1 MQYYKYCFF
10 ISFLVLTMLLLLHI
24 NSILINKLN
33 HNTVKD
39 DSAFRKIIYDIDSNK
54 KKIEFDNNKY
64 IYNLYK
70 KHDSFMVLNANKQNI
85 NPIDNDKNELKYNM
99 MKPFNKFE

>member
-1 MQYYKYCFF
+1 MQYHKYWFF
-10 ISFLVLTMLLLLHI
+10 ISFLVLTMLFFLHI

-39 DSAFRKIIYDIDSNK
+39 DSTIHKIIYDIDSNK

-70 KHDSFMVLNANKQNI
+70 KHDGFVVLNANKQNM
-85 NPIDNDKNELKYNM
+85 NSIDNDRKNLKYNM